1 MLRATFAGF
10 STAYSALQ
18 ANQKRLD
25 ITGQNLANMNTPGYT
40 RQTLKTSSLN
50 YTHPVSHYMN
60 GSETVVGFGVRM
72 DAVTQ
77 IRDPFLDAQYRDQ
90 IRKSGYTDGIQTA
103 LDRLADIFDESQ
115 INGIRDA
122 FDNIQTSLLNMQDPS
137 KVNDPIC
144 ESELRARM
152 QALTNLLNDASRQVD
167 KAEEAEFARLD
178 GTGTSE
184 NGAVQ
189 EINDIL
195 QQIGNLNRLIKDDQI
210 FGQPALEL
218 MDERNQLLDE
228 LASYIPIEVTY
239 YKDAEHDGLDEA
251 GDVVLSE
258 NYHLDA
264 NGDPFAKKDWPD
276 DLRVQ
281 MVYKDEN
288 GDVKRLTLV
297 EGTVGTGSDNYGQL
311 EIKGI
316 NRPFDAEQ
324 TEKIELT
331 FSGSKFF
338 EGGNVNVGVSERE
351 EITFTKPKMEDGMN
365 FYPSDSGSIQAN
377 LDMLWKDGKT
387 SGMTDVKGYEF
398 YRDQLDN
405 LAKAFADVVNTINI
419 NGTLNSADKQQFLI
433 TDRTNNPPINSWDT
447 TAANQITAAN
457 IGINPNWSSGTVHV
471 SKAGESSN
479 DTVLNLYQAM
489 TTAFNGNT
497 ATINGQQITFN
508 INLELEGNSFAD
520 YMNHTSTILANDSFS
535 NQQALKTNVTVLN
548 GIQNSRDS
556 ISGVSLD
563 EEAANMMVF
572 MSAYNAASR
581 LMTTLDEALER
592 LINNTGMVG
601 R

>member
-60 GSETVVGFGVRM
+60 GAETVVGFGVRM
-72 DAVTQ
+72 DTVAQ
-77 IRDPFLDAQYRDQ
+77 IRDPFLDSQYRDQ

-103 LDRLADIFDESQ
+103 LDRLADIFDETQ

-152 QALTNLLNDASRQVD
+152 QALTNLLNDASRQLD
-167 KAEEAEFARLD
+167 KAEEAEFSRLD

-184 NGAVQ
+184 NGMVQ
-189 EINDIL
+189 KVNDIL

-239 YKDAEHDGLDEA
+239 YKDAEHDGLDA
-251 GDVVLSE
+251 NGNPALNE

-264 NGDPFAKKDWPD
+264 NGDPFAKKNWPD
-276 DLRVQ
+276 DLRVEL
-281 MVYKDEN
+281 VYKDG
-288 GDVKRLTLV
+288 GDIKRLTLV
-297 EGTVGTGSDNYGQL
+297 EGTVGTGSDNYGHL
-311 EIKGI
+311 EISPAP
-316 NRPFDAEQ
+316 PFDASQ
-324 TEKIELT
+324 AGDIELT
-331 FSGSKFF
+331 FNSSSYF
-338 EGGNVNVGVSERE
+338 ENGKVNGALKPSDPL
-351 EITFTKPKMEDGMN
+351 IFDKNNWGTKSP
-365 FYPSDSGSIQAN
+365 YPDDSGSIQSS

-387 SGMTDVKGYEF
+387 PNMTDVKGYEF
-398 YRDQLDN
+398 YRNQLDT
-405 LAKAFADVVNTINI
+405 LARTFADVVNTINI
-419 NGTLNSADKQQFLI
+419 NGTSTDPTTKDDTQFLI
-433 TDRTNNPPINSWDT
+433 TDRTGTPITNWTPGS
-447 TAANQITAAN
+447 AGQITAAN
-457 IGINPNWSSGTVHV
+457 IGINANWSSGTVHV

-479 DTVLNLYQAM
+479 ETVLDLYQAM
-489 TTAFNGNT
+489 TTAFKNGQ
-497 ATINGQQITFN
+497 ATINGKPMTFTYAD
-508 INLELEGNSFAD
+508 LEGNTFAD

-535 NQQALKTNVTVLN
+535 NQQALKTNITVLN

-563 EEAANMMVF
+563 EEAANMMVY

-592 LINNTGMVG
+592 LITSTGLVG